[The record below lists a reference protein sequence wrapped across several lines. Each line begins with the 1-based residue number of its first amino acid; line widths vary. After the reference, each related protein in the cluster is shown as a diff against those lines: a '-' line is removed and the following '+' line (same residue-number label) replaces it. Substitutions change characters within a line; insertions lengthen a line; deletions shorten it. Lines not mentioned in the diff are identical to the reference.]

1 MTRRVVRARAH
12 GKVNVFLGV
21 GEARADG
28 FHDLSTVFQAV
39 SLHDDLAVEV
49 VPSRRVTSGPHVRG
63 VRVTGLDA
71 HKVPTDSTNLAVR
84 AVEAAVGR
92 YRRRH
97 GLGWAPAFYL
107 HLHKGIP
114 TAGGM
119 AGGSADAAAAL
130 RATAEILAAEYAQY
144 PALTEEELHKIAAE
158 LGSDVPFTL
167 MGGTAWGRGRGED
180 LTPVLSKGRYHWVFA
195 LSPRGLSTPEV
206 FKALDELRYARPEKR
221 PRMDVDAINSALATG
236 DPLAVGVHMHNDLE
250 AAALSLMPGLRVAHG
265 AAVEL
270 GAVRCVVS
278 GSGPTLAFLCRDE
291 ESAAV
296 VAEELVGQNLASR
309 AVVAHGPMPGA
320 RVVG

>member
-1 MTRRVVRARAH
+1 MRRRVVRARAH

-28 FHDLSTVFQAV
+28 FHELSTVFQAV
-39 SLHDDLAVEV
+39 SLHDDLAVEA
-49 VPSRRVTSGPHVRG
+49 VPARRVESGPHVRG

-71 HKVPTDSTNLAVR
+71 QKVPTDSTNLAVR
-84 AVEAAVGR
+84 AAEAVVAR
-92 YRRRH
+92 YRKRH
-97 GLGWAPAFYL
+97 GLSWAPALFM

-130 RATAEILAAEYAQY
+130 RATAALFSPEY
-144 PALTEEELHKIAAE
+144 PALPEEELYEIAAE

-167 MGGTAWGRGRGED
+167 MGGTAWGRGRGEN

-195 LSPRGLSTPEV
+195 LSREGLSTPAV
-206 FKALDELRYARPEKR
+206 FKKLDDLRYARPEAA
-221 PRMDVDAINSALATG
+221 PHLDVTAVTKALASG
-236 DPLAVGVHMHNDLE
+236 DPLAVAVHMHNDLE
-250 AAALSLMPGLRVAHG
+250 PAALQLMPRLRVAHG

-270 GAVRCVVS
+270 EALRCVVS

-291 ESAAV
+291 ATAEA
-296 VAEELVGQNLASR
+296 VAEGLLAQNLASR
-309 AVVAHGPMPGA
+309 AVVAHGPVPGA
-320 RVVG
+320 RVL